1 MTKMITNEKPI
12 NRRSFL
18 KKAGKIYLGLIA
30 AGMLTGTYSY
40 KIERF
45 WYQIKEVR
53 LKVRNLPSAFKDWK
67 IVQFSDIHLG
77 FHYGVEDLKP
87 VIKMINSL
95 KPDIIFFTGDLIQI
109 GNNNPEVSIPLLQE
123 LKAQRGGKWAII
135 GNHDFYTKDQ
145 ITQVFRSAQFK
156 MLKNT
161 HDFIESNQQKL
172 YIAGI
177 DDVMY
182 GEPNIGKAV
191 EGLEDDD
198 CVLLLAHEPDIADE
212 SSNYPISA
220 QFSGHSHG
228 GQVRLPFYGPI
239 IRQVLAK
246 KYMDGLYH
254 VGENKMPLY
263 VNRGIGTTNIADS
276 LFLQAGN
283 YGVSFIIM

>member
-1 MTKMITNEKPI
+1 MTKMIMNQKPI

-18 KKAGKIYLGLIA
+18 KKTGKIYLGLIA

-45 WYQIKEVR
+45 CYQIKEVR
-53 LKVRNLPSAFKDWK
+53 LKVSNLPSAFKDWK

-77 FHYGVEDLKP
+77 FHYGVEDLNP

-95 KPDIIFFTGDLIQI
+95 MPDIIFFTGDLIQI

-123 LKAQRGGKWAII
+123 LKTQRGGKWAII

-145 ITQVFRSAQFK
+145 ITQVFESAQFK
-156 MLKNT
+156 MLKNS
-161 HDFIESNQQKL
+161 HDFIEYNQQKL

-191 EGLEDDD
+191 EGLRDDD

-228 GQVRLPFYGPI
+228 GQVRLPLYGPI

-246 KYMDGLYH
+246 KYTDGLYH
-254 VGENKMPLY
+254 VGENNMPLY
-263 VNRGIGTTNIADS
+263 VNRGIGTTNLAIR
-276 LFLQAGN
+276 FLCRPEIT
-283 YGVSFIIM
+283 VFHLS

>member
-1 MTKMITNEKPI
+1 MTKMIMNQKPI

-53 LKVRNLPSAFKDWK
+53 LKVRNLPSAFAGWK
-67 IVQFSDIHLG
+67 VVQFSDIHLG
-77 FHYGVEDLKP
+77 FHYGKEDLKP

-95 KPDIIFFTGDLIQI
+95 KPDIIFFTGDLVQI
-109 GNNNPEVSIPLLQE
+109 GYNNPEVSIPLLQE
-123 LKAQRGGKWAII
+123 LKAQWGGKWAII

-145 ITQVFRSAQFK
+145 ITQVFGSAQFK
-156 MLKNT
+156 MLRNT
-161 HDFIESNQQKL
+161 HEFIEYKQQKL

-191 EGLEDDD
+191 EGLDDDD

-246 KYMDGLYH
+246 KYTDGLYH
-254 VGENKMPLY
+254 VGENNMPLY
-263 VNRGIGTTNIADS
+263 VNRGIGTTNLAIR
-276 LFLQAGN
+276 FLCRPEIT
-283 YGVSFIIM
+283 VFHLS